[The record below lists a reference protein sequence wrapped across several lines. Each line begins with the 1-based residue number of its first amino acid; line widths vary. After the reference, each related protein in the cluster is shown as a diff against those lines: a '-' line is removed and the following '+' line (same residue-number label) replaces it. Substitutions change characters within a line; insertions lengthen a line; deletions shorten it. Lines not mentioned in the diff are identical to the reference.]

1 MLRPE
6 RTMLL
11 HITRGRRFI
20 VISGGDG
27 ASGRV
32 CTRWKKQW
40 ASHWLFTAHFPQ
52 KMYLGGFG
60 HKLLMR
66 TLWQWQSFYPAVQ
79 VRQRQKFRKNQ
90 ERKERRLMD
99 VFGRNFPPFFKTSKN
114 SGTLCD
120 ILVAPQQS
128 SRSEVRRAGWAHY
141 VSLLYVFSAEL
152 EVKAGWAGM
161 KTSQRLLII
170 CR

>member
-11 HITRGRRFI
+11 HITRGGRFI

-66 TLWQWQSFYPAVQ
+66 TLWQWQSFYPAVH

-90 ERKERRLMD
+90 ERKERRLM
-99 VFGRNFPPFFKTSKN
+99 VSGMFLAGIFHRFSKHLRILARCATFLLHLN
-114 SGTLCD
+114 SLPG
-120 ILVAPQQS
+120 Q
-128 SRSEVRRAGWAHY
+128 RSGEPAGLTTFHFY
-141 VSLLYVFSAEL
+141 
-152 EVKAGWAGM
+152 M
-161 KTSQRLLII
+161 CSQPN
-170 CR
+170 